1 MKLGDEVV
9 YKSEPSGS
17 SFKVSYIH
25 EDEGKVSIMNNNGFS
40 TKVYIAEIQPVEAE
54 KESKKSALDVQ
65 VGSNHYKN
73 LAIQPIEYITKNN
86 LSFSQGNVIKY
97 ITRYKN
103 KNGLEDLKKAK
114 HMIDLMIQLEY
125 NDN

>member
-1 MKLGDEVV
+1 MIEVGDA
-9 YKSEPSGS
+9 
-17 SFKVSYIH
+17 VSYNGKEALVKELNIELNLAQLEVDTGIIVYRPISSLEKG
-25 EDEGKVSIMNNNGFS
+25 EDMK
-40 TKVYIAEIQPVEAE
+40 E
-54 KESKKSALDVQ
+54 KESEKSALDVQ